1 MESTQTFPR
10 QNGCRMTN
18 FNGLTFAVVPVV
30 TGAGA
35 LNTSALPAGTYIAGI
50 LDPTMTQRIFDPQAE
65 GNPVVS
71 GTDAYSVWLPT
82 LKVAPTAA
90 TVTDNYWAPVFAA
103 NNEAAFTAN
112 APAVGLVTL
121 QLTSAAKN
129 TVEASSVMTFRVS
142 PRALIITATA
152 GTF

>member
-1 MESTQTFPR
+1 
-10 QNGCRMTN
+10 MTN

-35 LNTSALPAGTYIAGI
+35 LNTGALPAGTYIAGI

-82 LKVAPTAA
+82 LKVAPAA
-90 TVTDNYWAPVFAA
+90 ASVIDNYWAPVFAS
-103 NNEAAFTAN
+103 NDEASYTPN
-112 APAVGLVTL
+112 TSVGLVTL
-121 QLTSAAKN
+121 QLTPAAKN